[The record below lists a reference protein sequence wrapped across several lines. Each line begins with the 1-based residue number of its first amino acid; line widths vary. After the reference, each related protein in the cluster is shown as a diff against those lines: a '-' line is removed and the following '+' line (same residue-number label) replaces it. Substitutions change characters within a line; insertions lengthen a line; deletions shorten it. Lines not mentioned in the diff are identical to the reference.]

1 MAEPH
6 DAMRMRATATIAARP
21 DSVIVRSTFAPA
33 RRDTVVFEV
42 TRSAGQGSGGFS
54 RRQRT
59 GEFRT
64 QVMPVV
70 DRFVGTR
77 SEKIPAAYLLDAQ
90 WSEVVERLVRL
101 GVVVERIDEPWTGNS
116 RRFTVDSINVQQRP
130 FEGHRIVRLAGEWGE
145 AQPDSLPAGSYLI
158 ATDQRLGT
166 LAAFVLEPASEDGY
180 TAWNFFDR
188 ALRVRSTH
196 PVRKVEEL
204 PRVPRTQVR

>member
-1 MAEPH
+1 MAERH
-6 DAMRMRATATIAARP
+6 DAIRQRMTATIAARP

-90 WSEVVERLVRL
+90 WSEIVERLVRL

-130 FEGHRIVRLAGEWGE
+130 FEGHRIVRLAGERKD
-145 AQPDSLPAGSYLI
+145 AQPDSLAAGGYVISPDRRQC
-158 ATDQRLGT
+158 TV
-166 LAAFVLEPASEDGY
+166 AAS
-180 TAWNFFDR
+180 W
-188 ALRVRSTH
+188 
-196 PVRKVEEL
+196 
-204 PRVPRTQVR
+204 